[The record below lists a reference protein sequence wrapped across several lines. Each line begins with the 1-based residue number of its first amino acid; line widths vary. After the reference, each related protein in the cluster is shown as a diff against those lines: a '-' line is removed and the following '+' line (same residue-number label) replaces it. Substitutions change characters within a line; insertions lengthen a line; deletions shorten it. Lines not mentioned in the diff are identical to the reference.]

1 MNSEVTIRLFR
12 LQSGIKRLCTGPGY
26 MWLFED
32 IAYITGA
39 QNTAK
44 AKEHVRAIC
53 NGRICPAW
61 EPVLDQ
67 MERALEAKGY
77 EPLGQDVK

>member
-1 MNSEVTIRLFR
+1 MNSDTTIRLFR
-12 LQSGIKRLCTGPGY
+12 LQSAIKMLCTGPGY
-26 MWLFED
+26 MWIFED
-32 IAYITGA
+32 IPYITNA

-61 EPVLDQ
+61 MPILDQ
-67 MERALEAKGY
+67 MERAVEAKRYDPGM
-77 EPLGQDVK
+77 EPVK

>member
-1 MNSEVTIRLFR
+1 MNSEITIRLFR

-26 MWLFED
+26 MWIFED
-32 IAYITGA
+32 IPSIASA
-39 QNTAK
+39 ENKSTAK
-44 AKEHVRAIC
+44 EQVRAIC
-53 NGRICPAW
+53 NGRMCPAW
-61 EPVLDQ
+61 EPVLVQ